1 MLTVGGAISGYSAIG
16 RPRWAT
22 APAIVSST
30 ESTVAKIGR
39 SIKNFENMGDSS
51 RPVTGQRAAQAL
63 AGYWAQVPERQVR
76 QVPAAPLWAQ
86 SAGPQVQV
94 APASA
99 ADLGFVPD

>member
-1 MLTVGGAISGYSAIG
+1 
-16 RPRWAT
+16 
-22 APAIVSST
+22 
-30 ESTVAKIGR
+30 
-39 SIKNFENMGDSS
+39 MGDSS